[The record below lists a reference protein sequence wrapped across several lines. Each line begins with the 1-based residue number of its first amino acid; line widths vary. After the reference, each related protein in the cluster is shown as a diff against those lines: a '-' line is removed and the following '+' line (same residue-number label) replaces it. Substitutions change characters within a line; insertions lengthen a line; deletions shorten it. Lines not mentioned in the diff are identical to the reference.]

1 MQRRCI
7 DANTA
12 VTEVAYAFS
21 ELSVIYPIT
30 PASPMAELA
39 DELSAKQTQNL
50 FGGVTK
56 VVQMQSEAGAAGA
69 LHGAVTCGCLTSTFT
84 CSQGLLLMLPNM
96 YKLAGELLPCVFHVS
111 ARSVATH
118 ALNIFCDHSDVM
130 ACRQTGFIFLASSS
144 VQESA
149 DFALIAHLGTL
160 KAQIPVLHFFD
171 GFRTSH
177 EYCTVETLDF
187 DEMKSLLDEE
197 DITRF
202 KNRALS
208 PDSPVQRG
216 TAQNGDVFFQ
226 NREAC
231 QPYHLAA
238 PEIIQATMDK
248 VAQITGRKYRLFDY
262 CGAPDAE
269 RVIVMMGSGAIVAE
283 ETALALQT
291 DGEKVGAIKVRLYRP
306 FCAEAF
312 LQALPSTCRKITVL
326 DRTKEA
332 GAQGE
337 PLYLDVCAVLHEN
350 GRTDIQVYGGRY
362 GLGGKEFTPTM
373 CRAVFENMQS
383 TEPKKHFTVGILDD
397 VTHNS
402 LDISKPYFPC
412 KTARTECVFYGLGS
426 DGTVGANK
434 NSIKLLGSQDGL
446 FAQGYFYYDSRKS
459 GGVTLSHLRFGH
471 EPIHAP
477 YLIEN
482 PDFVACHDKSY
493 LVRYD
498 MLSGIK
504 KGGVFLL
511 NCPWTELAEFEENL
525 PVRVKREI
533 AEKSLQFYVIDGTG
547 IAEEVGLRGRSS
559 TVMQAAFFYLHSHVL
574 PYAQAIAALKNQ
586 LRNTFKNKG
595 EETINRNFAA
605 LDKAEQATRKIDY
618 PTEWK
623 NAENGLALPAR
634 SSNEYFQNF
643 MLPILSLKG
652 NELPMSAFNADGSVP
667 TGTIKH
673 EKHGAPS
680 HIPKWI
686 ESNCI
691 QCNQCAFVCPH
702 ATIRPF
708 LFDENTAFPDG
719 FTTLNAFGV
728 QGAKFRIQVS
738 SYDCM
743 GCGLC
748 ADICPAKEKALVMTP
763 AHKLAKEE
771 RKHWNFAI
779 SAPAAEQSVFKK
791 ETVKG
796 SQFQTPLF
804 EFSYACAGCGET
816 AYIKVLTQLFGDK
829 MLIANATGCSSIYG
843 GSAPSCPY
851 TVDKNGKGPA
861 WANSLFE
868 DNAEFGLGMRLACD
882 VRAQDGRSVWIIGG
896 DGWAYD
902 IGYGGLDHVLA
913 SGENVNILVLDSEV
927 YSNTGGQM
935 SKATPKGATARF
947 ARSGKRTAK
956 KNLGLMAMTYKN
968 AYVAQVCMGANLQQY
983 LNALT
988 QAEAYEGPSL
998 IIAYS
1003 PCIAHG
1009 YSMTETLRRERL
1021 AVDCGYWHLYR
1032 FDPRLRAENK
1042 PCFVLDSKA
1051 PTANFREFLEG
1062 ENRFRSLLN
1071 AQPEIAERLFEEL
1084 KTESEETYALYK
1096 KLADGIL

>member
-1 MQRRCI
+1 MKRRCI

-12 VTEVAYAFS
+12 VSEVAYAFS
-21 ELSVIYPIT
+21 ELAVIYPIT

-39 DELSAKQTQNL
+39 DELSAKQTPNL
-50 FGGVTK
+50 FDSVTK

-149 DFALIAHLGTL
+149 DFALIAHLGAL
-160 KAQIPVLHFFD
+160 KAKIPVLHFFD

-177 EYCTVETLDF
+177 EYCTVETLDY

-197 DITRF
+197 DIARF
-202 KNRALS
+202 RARALS
-208 PDSPVQRG
+208 PDKPIQRG

-231 QPYHLAA
+231 SPYYLAA
-238 PEIIQATMDK
+238 PEIIQGTMDK

-269 RVIVMMGSGAIVAE
+269 RVIVLMGSGATVAE
-283 ETALALQT
+283 ETALALQSE
-291 DGEKVGAIKVRLYRP
+291 GEKVGVVKVRLYRP
-306 FCAEAF
+306 FYAEAF
-312 LQALPSTCRKITVL
+312 LQALPPTCRKITVL

-337 PLYLDVCAVLHEN
+337 PLYLDVCAALQAKM
-350 GRTDIQVYGGRY
+350 GQKMQLQGGRY

-383 TEPKKHFTVGILDD
+383 DHPKDHFTVGISDD
-397 VTHNS
+397 ITHNS
-402 LDISKPYFPC
+402 LDISTPYFPQ

-434 NSIKLLGSQDGL
+434 NSIKLLGEQDGL

-459 GGVTLSHLRFGH
+459 GGVTVSHLRFGH

-511 NCPWTELAEFEENL
+511 NCPWKDLSEFEEKL
-525 PVRVKREI
+525 PAHVKREI
-533 AEKSLQFYVIDGTG
+533 AEKQLQFYVIDGTG

-559 TVMQAAFFYLHSHVL
+559 TVMQAAFFRLHTHVL
-574 PYAQAIAALKNQ
+574 PYTQAISALKHQ
-586 LRNTFKNKG
+586 LQKTFKNKG

-605 LDKAEQATRKIDY
+605 LDKAENALRKIDY
-618 PTEWK
+618 PSAWK
-623 NAENGLALPAR
+623 NAEKGLQSPMR
-634 SSNEYFQNF
+634 SDDKYFRNF

-652 NELPMSAFNADGSVP
+652 NDLPMSAFNADGSVP
-667 TGTIKH
+667 TATMKH

-702 ATIRPF
+702 ATIRAF
-708 LFDENTAFPDG
+708 LFDENAPFPDG
-719 FTTLNAFGV
+719 FSTLTAFGM
-728 QGAKFRIQVS
+728 QDKKFRIQVS
-738 SYDCM
+738 PYDCM

-748 ADICPAKEKALVMTP
+748 ADICPAKEKALVMSP
-763 AHKLAKEE
+763 AHELLE
-771 RKHWNFAI
+771 RESAHWDFAI
-779 SAPAAEQSVFKK
+779 STATAAQSVFKK

-816 AYIKVLTQLFGDK
+816 AYIKVLTQLFGEK

-851 TVDKNGKGPA
+851 TVNKDGKGPA

-947 ARSGKRTAK
+947 ARGGKRTAK

-968 AYVAQVCMGANLQQY
+968 VYVAQVCMGANLQQF

-988 QAEAYEGPSL
+988 QAETYDGPSL
-998 IIAYS
+998 IIAYA

-1032 FDPRLRAENK
+1032 FNPLLRAENK

-1051 PTANFREFLEG
+1051 PTADFREFLVG

-1071 AQPEIAERLFEEL
+1071 AQPERAERLFEEL
-1084 KTESEETYALYK
+1084 KTESQEIYALYK
-1096 KLADGIL
+1096 KLADGNL